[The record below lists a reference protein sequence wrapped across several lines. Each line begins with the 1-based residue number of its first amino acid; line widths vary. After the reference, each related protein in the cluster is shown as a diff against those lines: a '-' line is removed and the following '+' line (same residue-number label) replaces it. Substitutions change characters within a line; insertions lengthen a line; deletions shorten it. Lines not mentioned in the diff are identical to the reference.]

1 MQQKTLIFHGTKT
14 ELPGYFSDNEYY
26 RLPKPE
32 GAVLIC
38 ILLLNRLKKEITFLN
53 IW

>member
-1 MQQKTLIFHGTKT
+1 MQQKTLIFSGTKT
-14 ELPGYFSDNEYY
+14 EMPGYFSDNEYS
-26 RLPKPE
+26 RLPEPE

-38 ILLLNRLKKEITFLN
+38 ILLQTGLKKEIIFLN